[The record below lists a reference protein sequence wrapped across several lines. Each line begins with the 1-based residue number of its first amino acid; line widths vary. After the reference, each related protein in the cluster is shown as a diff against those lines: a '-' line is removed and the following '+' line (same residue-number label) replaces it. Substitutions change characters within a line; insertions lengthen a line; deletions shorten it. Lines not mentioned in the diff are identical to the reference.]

1 MAQDQTPGLP
11 LGTQTLLR
19 GMAIIEAVAEG
30 AHTLSPIGDRI
41 GCTRS
46 TTHRLVT
53 ALVQAGYLR
62 HSVTS
67 GTGLR
72 TYLLGPKLV
81 EMGFLAREM
90 LPVVQAARHHLQA
103 LATLTQDTVHLGI
116 GEGTEVLYLDKIS
129 GQRGLEMRS
138 RIGKRMPMASTG
150 VGKALMLDM
159 PEAQWHALYDAALGH
174 AATPNAALPVWDDY
188 RDAMRR
194 FADMGAA
201 LDMEE
206 NELGI
211 RCVAAPVR
219 DASAEIVAA
228 ISVASATPYMPEDRM
243 EALVPRVI
251 EAASTIS
258 RDLGWTPRRARNVAG
273 PA

>member
-1 MAQDQTPGLP
+1 MARDQTPGLP

-116 GEGTEVLYLDKIS
+116 GEGTEVLYLDKIP

-188 RDAMRR
+188 RR
-194 FADMGAA
+194 
-201 LDMEE
+201 
-206 NELGI
+206 
-211 RCVAAPVR
+211 R
-219 DASAEIVAA
+219 DAAFCRHGRGARHRRKRIGNTLCRSPGARRRRRDCRGDQCRQRHPLHAGGPDDGARAA
-228 ISVASATPYMPEDRM
+228 RDRSSFYNLAGSWM
-243 EALVPRVI
+243 D
-251 EAASTIS
+251 T
-258 RDLGWTPRRARNVAG
+258 TAR
-273 PA
+273 P